1 MIIER
6 KETWGKL
13 TYDTSRHLF
22 SYTQFNEKDAIP
34 YAEHP
39 VVLNID
45 LTMKCNMGCLY
56 CVAKDFD
63 QAEDLVVSRKLLNWI
78 NESRFMV
85 VVITGGEP
93 LLPEYE
99 NQLITLLRETRNKG
113 LIVDTNGTIYP
124 SHSVIKTI
132 LGTNALVRIS
142 WDSTRSYDEAY
153 FRRAKPNTKPDDE
166 INLEYYHKKI
176 DTIRRLRNAGVNV
189 AVQTVVQKRHLKNLY
204 SIIDMPRM
212 LRELS
217 VSQWFLQRFIPSYK
231 ATSKGF
237 EVSNEEYDK
246 VTAKLIKKC
255 REEKIECITKKDRR
269 HNCVVLLVGNGFLYT
284 QGQRPRQKIPLG
296 TIDDPEIRYFDYI
309 SSADHAERYYG

>member
-1 MIIER
+1 M
-6 KETWGKL
+6 
-13 TYDTSRHLF
+13 D
-22 SYTQFNEKDAIP
+22 
-34 YAEHP
+34 
-39 VVLNID
+39 
-45 LTMKCNMGCLY
+45 CLY
-56 CVAKDFD
+56 CVAKDFG
-63 QAEDLVVSRKLLNWI
+63 QAEDLVVSKKLLNWI

-142 WDSTRSYDEAY
+142 GDSTRSYDETY

-166 INLEYYHKKI
+166 INLAYYHKKI

-189 AVQTVVQKRHLKNLY
+189 AVQTVVQKKHVENIY

-231 ATSKGF
+231 VTSKDF
-237 EVSNEEYDK
+237 EVSNREYGE
-246 VTAKLIKKC
+246 VTANLIKKC

-284 QGQRPRQKIPLG
+284 QGEKPRQKIPLG
-296 TIDDPEIRYFDYI
+296 TIDDPEIRYFDYM